1 MNKINNDIDIRLSH
15 VMGYINAMVPKDK
28 KTMQDNYP
36 VEMSEAQKNYI
47 VNHLQFIL
55 DEIK

>member
-1 MNKINNDIDIRLSH
+1 MNESLSIRLSH
-15 VMGYINAMVPKDK
+15 VVRYINAMVPKDK

>member
-1 MNKINNDIDIRLSH
+1 MSESLSIRLSH
-15 VMGYINAMVPKDK
+15 VVRYINAMVPQDK

>member
-1 MNKINNDIDIRLSH
+1 MKENLSVNVSH
-15 VMGYINAMVPKDK
+15 VIRYINEMVPKDK

-55 DEIK
+55 DEIE